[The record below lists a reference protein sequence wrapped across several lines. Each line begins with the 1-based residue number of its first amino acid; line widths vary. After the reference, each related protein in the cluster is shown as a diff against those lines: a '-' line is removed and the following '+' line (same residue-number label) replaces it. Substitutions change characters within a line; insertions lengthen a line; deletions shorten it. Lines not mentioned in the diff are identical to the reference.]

1 MLFYEVERG
10 FDTGLVLE
18 PHRYRNG
25 KSFYFRASDAKDG
38 PHYQVTREEDLIPHL
53 KQGRAIRM
61 SCKHRPPS
69 LILPASVKGWK

>member
-1 MLFYEVERG
+1 MLFYKVERG
-10 FDTGLVLE
+10 VDAGLLLE

-38 PHYQVTREEDLIPHL
+38 PHYQVTKEDLIPHL
-53 KQGRAIRM
+53 KQGRGIRM
-61 SCKHRPPS
+61 SCKHRPPI